1 MGPEYR
7 HFARSRA
14 RKRLKLRIAACA
26 ALAAAACLSAP
37 AHAQSATAQTFA
49 SVVAPGTLV
58 ASRDLNFG
66 AVVQPSA
73 PGTVTVSS
81 ANAATCTTTGGLV
94 RTGTCASAR
103 FDGQASGFS
112 RLQFT
117 QPSAITLTGPGGAT
131 MSVDNF
137 SIEPGSGIIALPF
150 LNLYFV
156 TGNDP
161 FSLYVGAR
169 LHVAANQTAGTY
181 HGTFQVQME
190 YN

>member
-1 MGPEYR
+1 M
-7 HFARSRA
+7 HFARSLA
-14 RKRLKLRIAACA
+14 RKRLKPRIAAGA
-26 ALAAAACLSAP
+26 ALAAAVCLSAP

-49 SVVAPGTLV
+49 SVVTPGTLV

-94 RTGTCASAR
+94 RTGTCSSAQ
-103 FDGQASGFS
+103 FDGQADGWS

-117 QPSAITLTGPGGAT
+117 QPGTITLTGPGGAT

-137 SIEPGSGIIALPF
+137 NVQTGSGIIALPF
-150 LNLYFV
+150 FNLYWI
-156 TGNDP
+156 TGDGS

-169 LHVAANQTAGTY
+169 LHVGANQTAGTY